1 MEQDRA
7 YNEKL
12 HAYRGVGEGIFG
24 ALTVEF
30 REQSEG
36 EKGGKQE

>member
-1 MEQDRA
+1 V
-7 YNEKL
+7 L
-12 HAYRGVGEGIFG
+12 IGGLGEGTFG

-36 EKGGKQE
+36 EKRGKQE

>member
-1 MEQDRA
+1 
-7 YNEKL
+7 
-12 HAYRGVGEGIFG
+12 VGWEGTFG

-36 EKGGKQE
+36 EKEGKSENRNNLRIIICCLKK